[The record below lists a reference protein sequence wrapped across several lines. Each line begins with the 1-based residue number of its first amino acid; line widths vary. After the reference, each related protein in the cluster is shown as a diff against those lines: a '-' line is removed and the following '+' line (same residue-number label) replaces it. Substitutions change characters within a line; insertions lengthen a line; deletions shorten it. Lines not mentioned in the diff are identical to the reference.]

1 MGKVVVP
8 KNYSTFVGFSSTIAI
23 GNLFT
28 QNLSINLGDDQLLS
42 IDHGLNYGIG
52 SSEKEIYNAGTHY
65 ITIDVINT
73 NVRNARFLSLD
84 ITNLPKFENRSN
96 TSSNGMVYVILRLKL
111 QDNTYI
117 ELHEESI
124 APGSTSINTYGSS
137 INKKYYINLL
147 TRQVG
152 TTDSVFNNEH
162 NKAVVPINWIYYD
175 TTKYG
180 VAYNN
185 LNLSI
190 NIPDED
196 KAKIISNGYLGIR
209 KKYIWDAP
217 VVNPNEPVGIN
228 AGEVRVNI
236 TFNPNEFRFLKLDL
250 TNVPMLRHDVNSST
264 GPSTQFKNVS
274 LKLNITNSLTGVSN
288 NITLKSFTIVV
299 TSGFNSSATETA
311 WGDGIYDID
320 LVNREIIKDYKAITS
335 I

>member
-1 MGKVVVP
+1 MEKVVVP

-28 QNLSINLGDDQLLS
+28 QNLSISLGDGQLLS

-52 SSEKEIYNAGTHY
+52 SSKKEIYNAGTHY

-84 ITNLPKFENRSN
+84 ITNLPKFLNRSN
-96 TSSNGMVYVILRLKL
+96 TSSAGMVYVILRLKL

-117 ELHEESI
+117 ELYKETI

-152 TTDSVFNNEH
+152 TTDSVFNNDH
-162 NKAVVPINWIYYD
+162 NKAVVPKNWMYHD
-175 TTKYG
+175 TTMYG
-180 VAYNN
+180 FAYNN
-185 LNLSI
+185 LNASV
-190 NIPDED
+190 NISDED
-196 KAKIISNGYLGIR
+196 KAKIISNGYLGIC
-209 KKYIWDAP
+209 KTYIWDAP
-217 VVNPNEPVGIN
+217 PVNPNEPVGIN
-228 AGEVRVNI
+228 ASAVQLNI
-236 TFNPNEFRFLKLDL
+236 TFNPDEFRFLKLDL

-264 GPSTQFKNVS
+264 GINSQFKNVS
-274 LKLNITNSLTGVSN
+274 LRLNITNSLTGISN
-288 NITLKSFTIVV
+288 IITLKSFTIVV
-299 TSGFNSSATETA
+299 PDNFNSNATSSIWA
-311 WGDGIYDID
+311 DGIYDID

-335 I
+335 L